1 MSDITTKN
9 LLEARVHFGH
19 MAKKWNPKMSKFI
32 LMKKNDLHIIDLNK
46 TVACLNAACNY
57 MKELALAGKRIM
69 FVGTKEQA
77 KSIISME
84 ASKVGMPYVTERWL
98 GGTLTNFI
106 ALKRL
111 IKKWQ
116 SFEKMIASPT
126 YKNLT
131 KKEQLTILREKDKL
145 STLLSG
151 LGEVSRLP
159 SAMFVVDVK
168 KEHIAVRE
176 AISLG
181 IPVIAIVDTNVNP
194 DLVDLPIPAN
204 DDSVSSI
211 EIIVKTVANAIEEG
225 LKERSVIKQKE
236 ISTKESA
243 PKLTISADGSETSN
257 SDIPVEKKQV
267 QSKATRI
274 TTGSNKTTSTASK
287 ANDAGKKVPTEE
299 KPKVE
304 TRERVSKPKVEKAES
319 LVEKNESISGVETNK
334 VSVKET
340 KDSEEKKTPK
350 VVEKPKVEKEKTKA

>member
-211 EIIVKTVANAIEEG
+211 EIIVRTVANAIEDG
-225 LKERSVIKQKE
+225 LKERSLIKQKE
-236 ISTKESA
+236 LSTKESA
-243 PKLTISADGSETSN
+243 PKLTISDDGSESLN
-257 SDIPVEKKQV
+257 SDIPVEKKQI

-274 TTGSNKTTSTASK
+274 TTGSNKTTSTAPK
-287 ANDAGKKVPTEE
+287 ANDAAKKVATEE
-299 KPKVE
+299 KPKIE
-304 TRERVSKPKVEKAES
+304 TRERVLKPKVEKT
-319 LVEKNESISGVETNK
+319 ESISELETNK
-334 VSVKET
+334 VIAKET
-340 KDSEEKKTPK
+340 KDSEEKKASK